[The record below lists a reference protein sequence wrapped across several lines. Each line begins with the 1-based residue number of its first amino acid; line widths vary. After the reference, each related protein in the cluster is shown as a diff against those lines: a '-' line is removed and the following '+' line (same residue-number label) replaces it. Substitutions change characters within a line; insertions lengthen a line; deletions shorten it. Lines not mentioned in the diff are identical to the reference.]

1 MLSRSQTGSLGEEA
15 ATTYLRQNGYLI
27 CDKNWRQGRYEIDIV
42 AQKGGIVHLVEV
54 KTRRAGSLLKPEET
68 ITPTKAAAMR
78 KAAAA
83 YLAQRRIMG
92 EVEFDLV
99 AIDLFPDGTYDLRF
113 IPNIVEFGWR

>member
-1 MLSRSQTGSLGEEA
+1 MLSRAQTGSQGEEA
-15 ATTYLRQNGYLI
+15 ATNYLRQNGYLI
-27 CDKNWRQGRYEIDIV
+27 CDRNWRQGRYEIDIV
-42 AQKGGIVHLVEV
+42 AQKAGIIHLVEV

-83 YLAQRRIMG
+83 YLAQHHIMG
-92 EVEFDLV
+92 EVEFDMV
-99 AIDLFPDGTYDLRF
+99 AVDMFPDCSYDLRF